1 MNERKLSEHKTDELW
16 TGNFPSVQAQ
26 QMIYYKSLRP
36 KNHKHLKILILHD
49 FYDYHQ
55 RYLEM
60 GYRLKD
66 LLAFPVEICWMDFKG
81 FGLSAGTRGHVDQID
96 DLFEDTRKLL
106 EQMKQ
111 ADPQVPLMLCGQGL
125 GAMVA
130 LKLIDLT
137 SSVKPLVDFCAVIN
151 PMMSFGSPF
160 LDFDDSLL
168 GRLIPSL
175 SKVGLPVK
183 LNFQKICNDEDKVHD
198 LKSDPLIR
206 SRLSLGTLSQMAK
219 AAELL
224 RKRSYYINRP
234 TSFFCS
240 DDDIFIDQEQLK
252 SFVKGIPDHHATYRL
267 YHDAKHDLANDKNR
281 EMMFNDMCKW
291 IFLQMEGRL

>member
-1 MNERKLSEHKTDELW
+1 
-16 TGNFPSVQAQ
+16 
-26 QMIYYKSLRP
+26 MIYYKSLRP
-36 KNHKHLKILILHD
+36 KKNKRLKILILHD
-49 FYDYHQ
+49 FYDYHH

-60 GYRLKD
+60 GRRLKE

-81 FGLSAGTRGHVDQID
+81 FGLSAGTRGHIDHMD
-96 DLFEDTRKLL
+96 DLYEDTRQLL
-106 EQMKQ
+106 EMMKDNDQ
-111 ADPQVPLMLCGQGL
+111 QVPLMLCGQGL
-125 GAMVA
+125 GGMVA
-130 LKLIDLT
+130 LKLIDLLA
-137 SSVKPLVDFCAVIN
+137 SVRPLVDFCAVVN
-151 PMMSFGSPF
+151 PLMSFGNP
-160 LDFDDSLL
+160 LIDINDSLL

-183 LNFQKICNDEDKVHD
+183 INFQKICNDEDKIHD

-219 AAELL
+219 AAEQL

-240 DDDIFIDQEQLK
+240 SDDLFIDQELLK

-267 YHDAKHDLANDKNR
+267 YQGAKHDLANDKNR

>member
-1 MNERKLSEHKTDELW
+1 MNERKLSDLKDDVLW
-16 TGNFPSVQAQ
+16 TGNFPSMKGEE
-26 QMIYYKSLRP
+26 MIYYKSLRP
-36 KNHKHLKILILHD
+36 LKNNHLKILILHD

-60 GYRLKD
+60 GYRLKE
-66 LLAFPVEICWMDFKG
+66 LLAFPVELCWMDFKG
-81 FGLSAGTRGHVDQID
+81 FGLSAGTRGHIDQMD
-96 DLFEDTRKLL
+96 SLFEDVRQLL
-106 EQMKQ
+106 EKMKKEDQ
-111 ADPQVPLMLCGQGL
+111 QVPLMLCGQGL
-125 GAMVA
+125 GGMVA

-137 SSVKPLVDFCAVIN
+137 ETVKPLVDFCAVIN
-151 PMMSFGSPF
+151 PMMNFGSPF
-160 LDFDDSLL
+160 IDTEDSFL
-168 GRLIPSL
+168 GRLLPSL
-175 SKVGLPVK
+175 AKIGLPVK
-183 LNFQKICNDEDKVHD
+183 INFQKICNDEDKIHD

-219 AAELL
+219 AAEQL
-224 RKRSYYINRP
+224 RRRSYYINRP

-240 DDDIFIDQEQLK
+240 SEDVFMDQEQLE

-267 YHDAKHDLANDKNR
+267 YQGAKHDLANDKNR